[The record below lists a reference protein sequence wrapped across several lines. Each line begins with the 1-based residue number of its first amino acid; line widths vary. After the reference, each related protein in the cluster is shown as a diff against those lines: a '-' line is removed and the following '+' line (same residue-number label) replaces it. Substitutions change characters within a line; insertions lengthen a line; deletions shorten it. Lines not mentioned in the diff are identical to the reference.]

1 MRERKMDQDNQ
12 SEYYQHRLSADI
24 LLSSSYLSFVPATKG
39 NTMTAQQLLQQR
51 LANQQLNNPSFQ
63 SPPQLVHWCAAIQA
77 QDYEMSKWAVGM
89 RLPQATSED
98 IEHCIA
104 TGQLVRTHVLRPT
117 WHLVHPADVRWM
129 LTLTGPAIE
138 RLMGTY
144 NRKLELDDKVFRKS
158 NKIFEKLLAGGKQL
172 KRTEL
177 AAALDAAR
185 IPTNDLRMNFLL
197 IKAELDMIICNG
209 GKKDKQITY
218 ALFEERVPPAAGKK
232 REEALAMLALR
243 YFNSHGPAT
252 LKDFTGWSGL
262 TITAAREGLQSVKA
276 QLAHDTFGGLDY
288 YGPLHSQE
296 ITGKR
301 NEVLLLPNY
310 DEYLVAYKDRE
321 VILSANNARQLNRDG
336 NPLFSNVI
344 LVNGAIA
351 GTWKR
356 TIKKTDII
364 MEYTPF
370 TPLSKTIQGGLD
382 KEAMRFKQFTTLK

>member
-1 MRERKMDQDNQ
+1 
-12 SEYYQHRLSADI
+12 
-24 LLSSSYLSFVPATKG
+24 
-39 NTMTAQQLLQQR
+39 MTARQLLQQR
-51 LANQQLNNPSFQ
+51 LTNQQLTQPTFQ
-63 SPPQLVHWCAAIQA
+63 SAPELVHWCAAIQA

-89 RLPQATSED
+89 RLPQASNED

-129 LTLTGPAIE
+129 LELTGPGIE
-138 RLMGTY
+138 QSMGTY
-144 NRKLELDDKVFRKS
+144 NRKLELDEKVFRKS
-158 NKIFEKLLAGGKQL
+158 NKVFEKLLAGGKQL

-177 AAALDAAR
+177 ADALEAAK

-197 IKAELDMIICNG
+197 IKAELDMVICNG

-218 ALFEERVPPAAGKK
+218 ALFEERVPPAPKKK
-232 REEALAMLALR
+232 REEALATLALR

-262 TITAAREGLQSVKA
+262 TITSAREGLQLIKE

-296 ITGKR
+296 IKSKR
-301 NEVLLLPNY
+301 NEVLLIPNY

-321 VILSANNARQLNRDG
+321 VVLNADNVSQLNRDG
-336 NPLFSNVI
+336 NPLFSNII
-344 LVNGAIA
+344 LVNGEIT

-370 TPLSKTIQGGLD
+370 VPLSKTTQAGLD
-382 KEAMRFKQFTTLK
+382 KEAARFKQFTGLK